1 MAKIRHS
8 PSRKPP
14 NMASIFALCRK
25 DDWHSLL
32 AEVNDNPMVAM
43 TPMIMDNHIST
54 TILHQAI
61 TSKAN
66 TGARAKVILAIL
78 EKAPEAASIKNGYG
92 SLPLH
97 VISQRNTKMDS
108 QTKEHLIHQLVK
120 INPDALVQEGGVGKR
135 TPLHI
140 AFTDY
145 ISPQLASMM
154 IAVGKAATMKKDKKG
169 WLPIHVAVSRHCSPE
184 KLSMLLEANPNSLY
198 ATTNKGESLLTLA
211 KTNATKSHPNYRLIA
226 ELEERMGLDTNASK
240 DNSMTTTTTPT
251 TALQHESQQY
261 KTPPR
266 PPRLTRKRKAEAANL
281 LLHFSRHEK
290 KISSTGA
297 VRQHKYTPEE
307 QNPVGNAATAA
318 AVVRQHPVLP
328 KYFHAPRVSFYRQQ
342 QYHQQLPPP
351 YLMKQQHQYVANRQ
365 PQYTAKEQQEYMAIR
380 QARYGLKDQQE
391 YTVMRQP
398 QYALKE
404 QQEYRTNH
412 HPPVHYASQQIL
424 YSSSV
429 VGETAQV

>member
-1 MAKIRHS
+1 
-8 PSRKPP
+8 
-14 NMASIFALCRK
+14 MASIFGLCRK
-25 DDWHSLL
+25 DDWHALL

-78 EKAPEAASIKNGYG
+78 ERAPEAASIKNGYG

-154 IAVGKAATMKKDKKG
+154 ITVGKAATLKKDKKG

-184 KLSMLLEANPNSLY
+184 KLSMLLEANPSSLY
-198 ATTNKGESLLTLA
+198 AMTNKGESLLTLA
-211 KTNATKSHPNYRLIA
+211 KANATKSHPNYRLIA
-226 ELEERMGLDTNASK
+226 ELEDRMGVDTNSFK
-240 DNSMTTTTTPT
+240 DNAMPTTTTTT
-251 TALQHESQQY
+251 SFQHESQQY

-266 PPRLTRKRKAEAANL
+266 PPRLSRKRKAEAANL

-290 KISSTGA
+290 KVSTGA
-297 VRQHKYTPEE
+297 ERQHKYNHEE
-307 QNPVGNAATAA
+307 QNLGGGAA
-318 AVVRQHPVLP
+318 AVLQHQVPP
-328 KYFHAPRVSFYRQQ
+328 RYFHAPRVALYRQFQ
-342 QYHQQLPPP
+342 QPPQ
-351 YLMKQQHQYVANRQ
+351 YAVKQQQAYVANHQ

-380 QARYGLKDQQE
+380 QAHYGMRGKQE
-391 YTVMRQP
+391 YTIMRQP
-398 QYALKE
+398 QYTGKE
-404 QQEYRTNH
+404 QQEYRTTGSH
-412 HPPVHYASQQIL
+412 HPPVSYARQQVL
-424 YSSSV
+424 YASSV